1 MDELEAHELGGE
13 KSSGIIAYF
22 QQRPGLTAAL
32 LLLLLATLFLG
43 NVLLP
48 AEGEVLGGHDM
59 RGYYYPYY
67 DQVREAVRDGRL
79 PFWEPT
85 LFNGFPL
92 MAQPQQNA
100 FYPPLWPSF
109 LIPSVRRSSR
119 ITSKLVMPE
128 GLSITMKPLGPRFL
142 LISGGLPFAVVRR

>member
-1 MDELEAHELGGE
+1 M
-13 KSSGIIAYF
+13 
-22 QQRPGLTAAL
+22 TATL
-32 LLLLLATLFLG
+32 LLLLLAVLFLG
-43 NVLLP
+43 KALLP
-48 AEGEVLGGHDM
+48 AEGQVMGGHDM

-109 LIPSVRRSSR
+109 LIPVNIGISLYMLLHIWLAGLGMFAFVIASLATSLRS
-119 ITSKLVMPE
+119 
-128 GLSITMKPLGPRFL
+128 LS
-142 LISGGLPFAVVRR
+142 